1 MPLFLT
7 KKEVVHK
14 PYGQSLG
21 HLASFYLFI
30 TYTLRNLKSK
40 SKIKVIF
47 ALSTSSFRREHTRLL
62 RSILCFF
69 TKAFHRVR
77 FKLTQWMKQLFL
89 TKLLNLGLGHTVINH
104 ADGVCGYSEPHKI
117 KIPHGSLRFVTFK
130 VTMLLL
136 CGTGSSWKL
145 LLYLF
150 FITSAPWFIFGR
162 NTISWAYWN
171 PSLWPAFYH
180 WKERICSLPFILVG
194 TDFRHLRRMGSCPG
208 TLG

>member
-1 MPLFLT
+1 MRCDSVTLTLRLLSAWTWVTNGPWPWTVGRLGLLKIPSCLRLFKMPLFLT

-136 CGTGSSWKL
+136 CGTGSS
-145 LLYLF
+145 
-150 FITSAPWFIFGR
+150 
-162 NTISWAYWN
+162 
-171 PSLWPAFYH
+171 
-180 WKERICSLPFILVG
+180 
-194 TDFRHLRRMGSCPG
+194 
-208 TLG
+208 